1 MSSSK
6 YAKTG
11 QPCPKCGGSDSV
23 GVHHDGS
30 GYCFSN
36 CGYLSVNVLN
46 GGKEPIKTGQ
56 TKMSSKWDVQE
67 IAGYPL
73 ADLSHRGITD
83 EAVKK
88 FGVRQPV
95 KPESGD
101 PDRQAVFYPSGKGT
115 GYKRKNGLIK
125 KDVEVVGDYA
135 GLFGQ
140 QIFPRGGKFLIL
152 TEGEEDALAL
162 WQSFKAAGKDYSV
175 CSVPNGASCGG
186 LQKREVWDY
195 ITSFDGVLLVFDA
208 DEQGQE
214 GVETFAGMFA
224 TEVKLKVAELPDG
237 CKDANDCIKQGKT
250 KELLRACYQAKE
262 YQPDMV
268 IPGSDI
274 SYDMIREPIKPGY
287 SFRSF
292 PEFSNKLG
300 GLRDGELG
308 IVMAPPGVGKSTW
321 VAEMGYEL
329 IKHTDEKVAWLF
341 LEEDLKKAT
350 QRLVALDNNIPLPRY
365 RLNPDLIPEDNA
377 KESYNDLIANG
388 RTWFIDLGPS
398 GRLSVDR
405 LLHLLRYYRSQGVRR
420 FIFDHISIL
429 FSHDER
435 DNERKLIDN
444 ILSEVA
450 AFCAAT
456 GSSMIMVA
464 HIRRI
469 DQHYYVKD
477 EVYDAQWLLID
488 AASARGSGSFE
499 QLAFWIAAL
508 EPEKT
513 ENEQKGRVRINVKK
527 NREWGFTGPTDVVQ
541 LNQNTGRLE
550 TCEVPEYDY

>member
-1 MSSSK
+1 MGK
-6 YAKTG
+6 YAMTG

-23 GVHHDGS
+23 GIHFDGS
-30 GYCFSN
+30 GYCFSR
-36 CGYLSVNVLN
+36 CGYLSVNALN
-46 GGKEPIKTGQ
+46 GSESAGVKKR
-56 TKMSSKWDVQE
+56 MSSRWDVQE
-67 IAGYPL
+67 VGEYPL
-73 ADLSHRGITD
+73 ADLSHRGINQ
-83 EAVKK
+83 EVVKK
-88 FGVRQPV
+88 YSVRQAV
-95 KPESGD
+95 KPESGE
-101 PDRQAVFYPSGKGT
+101 PDKQAIFFPSGKGT
-115 GYKRKNGLIK
+115 GYKRKNALIK
-125 KDVEVVGDYA
+125 KDVEVIGDYA

-140 QIFPRGGKFLIL
+140 QVFASGGKFLII

-162 WQSFKAAGKDYSV
+162 WQAFKNQGKDYSV
-175 CSVPNGASCGG
+175 VSLPNGAGCGG
-186 LQKREVWDY
+186 LEKREAWEF
-195 ITSFDGVLLVFDA
+195 ITSFEGVLLVFDA
-208 DEQGQE
+208 DEQGRE
-214 GVETFAGMFA
+214 GVEKFASLFA

-237 CKDANDCIKQGKT
+237 CKDANDCIKSGKER
-250 KELLRACYQAKE
+250 ELVRACFQAKA
-262 YQPDMV
+262 YQPEMI
-268 IPGSDI
+268 IPGSEV
-274 SYDMIREPIKPGY
+274 SYDMIRQPIKAGY
-287 SFRSF
+287 NFKSF
-292 PEFSNKLG
+292 PEFSKKLG

-329 IKHTDEKVAWLF
+329 IKHTDEKVAWMF

-350 QRLVALDNNIPLPRY
+350 QRLVALDNNVPLPRY
-365 RLNPDLIPEDNA
+365 RLNPNVIPEEKAKQSYDDLID
-377 KESYNDLIANG
+377 NG

-405 LLHLLRYYRSQGVRR
+405 LLHMLRYYRSQGVKR

-444 ILSEVA
+444 VLSEVA

-456 GSSMIMVA
+456 GSSMVMVA

-477 EVYDAQWLLID
+477 EVYDAQWLYID
-488 AASARGSGSFE
+488 PASARGSGSFE

-513 ENEQKGRVRINVKK
+513 EDEQKGRVRINVKK

-541 LNQNTGRLE
+541 LNQSTGRLQL
-550 TCEVPEYDY
+550 CEVPEHDY

>member
-1 MSSSK
+1 MSK
-6 YAKTG
+6 YAQTG

-23 GVHHDGS
+23 GIHHDGS

-36 CGYLSVNVLN
+36 CGYISANVLN
-46 GGKEPIKTGQ
+46 GGSEP
-56 TKMSSKWDVQE
+56 TKKGRFKMASRWDVQE
-67 IAGYPL
+67 VAGYPF
-73 ADLSHRGITD
+73 ADLSHRGIKP
-83 EAVKK
+83 EAVQKY
-88 FGVRQPV
+88 GVRQPV
-95 KPESGD
+95 KPESGE
-101 PDRQAVFYPSGKGT
+101 PDRQAIFFPSGKGT
-115 GYKRKNGLIK
+115 GYKRKNSLIK

-195 ITSFDGVLLVFDA
+195 ITSFDGVLLVFDS

-214 GVETFAGMFA
+214 GVETFAAMFA
-224 TEVKLKVAELPDG
+224 TEVKLKVAELPEG
-237 CKDANDCIKQGKT
+237 CKDANDAVKQGKQR
-250 KELLRACYQAKE
+250 ELVRACYQARE

-268 IPGSDI
+268 IPGTDI
-274 SYDMIREPIKPGY
+274 SYDMIREPIKSGY
-287 SFRSF
+287 HFKSF

-350 QRLVALDNNIPLPRY
+350 QRLIALDNDVPLPRY
-365 RLNPDLIPEDNA
+365 RLNPSIIPEDRA
-377 KESYNDLIANG
+377 KESYNGLINNS

-405 LLHLLRYYRSQGVRR
+405 LLHLLRYYNAQGVKR
-420 FIFDHISIL
+420 FIFDHISII

-444 ILSEVA
+444 VLSEVA

-456 GSSMIMVA
+456 GCTMIMVA
-464 HIRRI
+464 HIRRFEQKI
-469 DQHYYVKD
+469 NVKD
-477 EVYDAQWLLID
+477 EVNDAVWTYID
-488 AASARGSGSFE
+488 PSMARGSGSFE

-508 EPEKT
+508 EPEVT
-513 ENEQKGRVRINVKK
+513 ENEEKGRARISIKK
-527 NREWGFTGPTDVVQ
+527 NREWGTTGPADIVQ
-541 LNQNTGRLE
+541 MNMSTGRLNKWE
-550 TCEVPEYDY
+550 APEYDY